1 MSVFTELKDTHLS
14 KCHDL
19 LPNFVQN
26 VKIQHSTRFLKESL
40 NHSWK
45 GELRVMGLVK
55 LFQHT
60 MTRYVDIR
68 CMHVDV
74 DWIHRMPHR
83 NGLKP

>member
-1 MSVFTELKDTHLS
+1 MSCSFLFS
-14 KCHDL
+14 KGKC
-19 LPNFVQN
+19 
-26 VKIQHSTRFLKESL
+26 KSSTFNMILKESL
-40 NHSWK
+40 NLSWK